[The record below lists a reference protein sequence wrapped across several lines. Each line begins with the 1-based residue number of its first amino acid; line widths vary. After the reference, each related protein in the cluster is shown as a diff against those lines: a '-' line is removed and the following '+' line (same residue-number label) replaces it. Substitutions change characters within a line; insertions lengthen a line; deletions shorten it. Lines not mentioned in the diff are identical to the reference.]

1 MKSRVG
7 YEKVAVSSR
16 VRLARNFADYPFPGR
31 LIRDKHAEE
40 LAAEIIRLVG
50 AQLDA
55 IDDFRSYDMRAVS
68 EETAAFLVEKSL
80 ISRDLL
86 NHRAIAAAFVHGDE
100 NISVMVNE
108 EDHIREQC
116 FAQGFDLQRAYE
128 RVCGID
134 DAISESLLFAYDAR
148 FGYLTACPTNLGTGL
163 RASVM
168 LFLPALSRRGIL
180 KKLAP
185 DLARQGYTLRGTFG
199 EGSGGEG
206 DLYQISNEVTLG
218 YSEDAILNK
227 VNEKVKY
234 LVEFELRERAN
245 LKAEGGLKLKDSVK
259 RAYGVLSNCCRLEAK
274 ELISLIAELKLG
286 VALGYFGAD
295 PTKDDRIEEL
305 DALAASMRPAG
316 LDRLNGAPLSEE
328 EQNELRAEYTA
339 KKIVKMNLIR

>member
-218 YSEDAILNK
+218 VTEEEILNQVEEVVKK
-227 VNEKVKY
+227 VC
-234 LVEFELRERAN
+234 ELEAAERRTLLNGPNAIEVQDEC
-245 LKAEGGLKLKDSVK
+245 L
-259 RAYGVLSNCCRLEAK
+259 RAYGILTNCAK
-274 ELISLIAELKLG
+274 ISAREFIKLTAKVKLGACLGFIDIPDVSLIDDLVVKLSPSNIAATASQQFT
-286 VALGYFGAD
+286 ALERDIY
-295 PTKDDRIEEL
+295 
-305 DALAASMRPAG
+305 
-316 LDRLNGAPLSEE
+316 
-328 EQNELRAEYTA
+328 RAKCC
-339 KKIVKMNLIR
+339 KKEFEKMKG